1 MRKIDI
7 VPQILKE
14 RTNTGMILSILPN
27 IALSKI
33 IKPPNGKMFAMTK
46 ITLPSNTSNNSL
58 PESFT

>member
-14 RTNTGMILSILPN
+14 WTNTGMILSILPN

-33 IKPPNGKMFAMTK
+33 IKFPNGKNICYDK
-46 ITLPSNTSNNSL
+46 DYTSIKH
-58 PESFT
+58 